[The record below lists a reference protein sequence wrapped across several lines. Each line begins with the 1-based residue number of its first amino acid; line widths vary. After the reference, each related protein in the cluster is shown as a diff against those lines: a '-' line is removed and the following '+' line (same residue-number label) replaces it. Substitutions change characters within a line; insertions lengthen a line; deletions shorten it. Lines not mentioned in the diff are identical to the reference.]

1 MAETLLGEE
10 LVEMVWERTMGTS
23 SDTGTSSAEE
33 MGDGL
38 LDELLEPA
46 TVELLAA
53 LVDGEVLSNGVG
65 SEAGVRDGVGVS
77 AKLAGAEAPANL
89 AAGAGAGAGAESETE
104 APGKLAEA
112 GAGAGAPAKLADAF
126 VGAGSPKASK
136 LLQDGGVDERRF
148 CFSCFPTDGRIEGT
162 LPPTTIL

>member
-1 MAETLLGEE
+1 
-10 LVEMVWERTMGTS
+10 
-23 SDTGTSSAEE
+23 
-33 MGDGL
+33 
-38 LDELLEPA
+38 
-46 TVELLAA
+46 
-53 LVDGEVLSNGVG
+53 VDGEVLSNGVG
-65 SEAGVRDGVGVS
+65 SEAGVGDGVGVS

-89 AAGAGAGAGAESETE
+89 AAGAGAGAGDELLEPATVELLAALVDGEVLSNGVESEAGVRDGVGVSAKLAGAE
-104 APGKLAEA
+104 APANLAA
-112 GAGAGAPAKLADAF
+112 AAGAGAPAKLADAF

>member
-23 SDTGTSSAEE
+23 SDTGTPSGEE
-33 MGDGL
+33 IGDGL

-89 AAGAGAGAGAESETE
+89 AAGAGAGAGDELLEPATVELLAALVDGEVLSNGVESE
-104 APGKLAEA
+104 A
-112 GAGAGAPAKLADAF
+112 GVRDGALF
-126 VGAGSPKASK
+126 VLVED
-136 LLQDGGVDERRF
+136 LLQRPSKIKRFER
-148 CFSCFPTDGRIEGT
+148 
-162 LPPTTIL
+162 